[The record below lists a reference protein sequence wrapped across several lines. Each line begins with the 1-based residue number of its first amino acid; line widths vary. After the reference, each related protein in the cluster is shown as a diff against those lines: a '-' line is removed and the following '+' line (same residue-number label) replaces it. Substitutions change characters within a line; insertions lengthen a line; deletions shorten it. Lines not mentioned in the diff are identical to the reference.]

1 MSDLKI
7 QGEVSLD
14 TSNADAAFARVEQTA
29 GKMARGVQQQADKAG
44 DSVKGIGD
52 GADQAAQK
60 LDRGS
65 KSIIASIQ
73 RTTAI
78 MEAGERGT
86 VKYYEALAAQRGV
99 SVDALRPYLNQL
111 AEVQRRQE
119 DASRGLVNM
128 GMSAAQTA
136 AALRGVPA
144 QFTDIVTSLS
154 SGQAPLTVLLQ
165 QGGQLKDVFGGV
177 GPAARALGGY
187 VAGLINPVTLL
198 GGSLAA
204 LAVAYNQGA
213 SEAQEFQRAIIKSGN
228 AAGTTADELQSIA
241 EAGSKVVGTQAQFAA
256 TLAALVS
263 SGRISADVMAEVSTA
278 IVTMSSSGG
287 ASVEQL
293 TKEFESLG
301 KEPAKAIEKLNEQYH
316 FLSAATYRQIKALE
330 DQGRADEAATL
341 AAKTYA
347 AEVQKR
353 GEDITKTLGYLEQA
367 WRLVKIGAGEAWD
380 TMLGVGRPDT
390 KQSLLDG
397 MEAKLR
403 SMQSLRAFNES
414 LFGSSGKSLPEQQ
427 LEQSIAQ
434 MRNTMFQETAGA
446 RRSRALRLI
455 DEEGREAAKSLEQQ
469 RAGLRTNAEKLEA
482 ELAAHAERVRKIRAG
497 ATKRELDDPTSE
509 VSKLLA
515 PARLAQDEARIREQY
530 ADKTPKTRT
539 PKGLDEGQKALEKYR
554 QTLLEAIGADAGVLP
569 TYAAD
574 IKAIYEGWVLSGQG
588 VTLYQKA
595 IEAYAAKQPAV
606 VAAKRAEAEA
616 QREIDRA
623 NKASYESWAR
633 QSEAEIR
640 AAANSANNV
649 QERVRALADESE
661 AIIRARALNISL
673 AEALE
678 DVRIARLADA
688 AAAATARGDIEVAY
702 ELEREIAARKELAK
716 LTDEKKGRDSVD
728 DLIRRTMQTSI
739 GTDFAAGFDKASQSL
754 GVFVGQFDK
763 LIDLQKNY
771 AAMQGETSLTEAER
785 AAALARNSR
794 QQLSAYASL
803 TGAAKGFF
811 GEHTAGYKALTTA
824 EQVLRATELAG
835 SLARITQIGAEASAS
850 AVLGVI
856 NQAKGDPYSAIP
868 RMAAMAAIMAGLGY
882 AVSGGFGSSGSFAA
896 TNTGTGTVLGD
907 SAAQSES
914 ITKGLDALKDVDTL
928 TMRYSAQM
936 LDSLRSIESN
946 IGGLAALL
954 VQSGGLSASAAG
966 VQTGFKRD
974 GLGNAIAS
982 GYDMTS
988 AVLGSIP
995 VIGGVLSG
1003 LNGAVGKLVSGL
1015 FGTKTSIKG
1024 QGIFAGAQSLEEILA
1039 GGFDASYY
1047 TDIEKKRKTFGITT
1061 SKRLSTIY
1069 SDADAQLEDQVTKI
1083 FGSFADSIIAA
1094 SGPLGLSLDDV
1105 KAKLNGFVV
1114 SIGRIDLKGL
1124 SGEQISE
1131 RLTAVF
1137 SAAGD
1142 SIASAAISGLT
1153 PFQKVG
1159 EGYFETVIRV
1169 ASGLE
1174 EARASLIR
1182 LGVTAID
1189 YTKITDKQG
1198 DVAAELARD
1207 SIKAVEG
1214 MSGIADIISA
1224 IDGSASEITEAYQS
1238 LTDVRLSFRLLGLDA
1253 DSVSFSLLQGAGGL
1267 QSLVDSVAAF
1277 EGGFLSEAEKVSIS
1291 AAKLSKQF
1299 SNLGMSLPASASGF
1313 VSLVKGIDTSTD
1325 AGQLLLG
1332 QVLSLSGA
1340 FGDLLDALADVGS
1353 GIESEI
1359 ERIKGLTGSTGAQ
1372 SFAELQASFAINTAK
1387 ARAGDQAAIDLL
1399 PDLSKSLLKAAE
1411 ATAQSSIDVAT
1422 IQAQTLASLEE
1433 TLKAIKNPTNY
1444 VPGFASGG
1452 SFGGGWRVVGE
1463 NGPELEATGP
1473 SRIFDASET
1482 ARILRGEDG
1491 GTAAEIRAMRA
1502 ELSAYREEQ
1511 RIGMTTVAANTGRT
1525 ARTLDSVTRDGTAI
1539 NTVAV

>member
-14 TSNADAAFARVEQTA
+14 TSNADAAFARVEQSA
-29 GKMARGVQQQADKAG
+29 GKMARGVSDQAGRAG
-44 DSVKGIGD
+44 QSVKSIGEC
-52 GADQAAQK
+52 GEQSAQK
-60 LDRGS
+60 LTRAER
-65 KSIIASIQ
+65 SIIASIQ
-73 RTTAI
+73 RVSAEA
-78 MEAGERGT
+78 EAGGKKNAKFFE
-86 VKYYEALAAQRGV
+86 VFAQQRGIN
-99 SVDALRPYLNQL
+99 VDVLRPYLAQL
-111 AEVQRRQE
+111 DEAQRKQE
-119 DASRGLVNM
+119 LAAKGMVNM
-128 GMSAAQTA
+128 GLSARELN
-136 AALRGVPA
+136 AALRSVPA
-144 QFTDIVTSLS
+144 QFTDIAVSLA
-154 SGQAPLTVLLQ
+154 SGQQPITVLLQ
-165 QGGQLKDVFGGV
+165 QGGQLKDMFGSV
-177 GPAARALGGY
+177 GAAARALGGY
-187 VAGLINPVTLL
+187 VAGLVNPFTVAAATVGGL
-198 GGSLAA
+198 GYAFFSGREEATAYAKA
-204 LAVAYNQGA
+204 L
-213 SEAQEFQRAIIKSGN
+213 ILSGN
-228 AAGTTADELQSIA
+228 AAGVTVGQLDQMAARLGSTVGGQAAAAAAFA
-241 EAGSKVVGTQAQFAA
+241 EVAQNARVSAGNIEQVTQATARFSRATGQSVGDISKQFAD
-256 TLAALVS
+256 LAKDPLQ
-263 SGRISADVMAEVSTA
+263 
-278 IVTMSSSGG
+278 
-287 ASVEQL
+287 ASL
-293 TKEFESLG
+293 
-301 KEPAKAIEKLNEQYH
+301 KLNESMNY
-316 FLSAATYRQIKALE
+316 LTESTYRQIKALV
-330 DQGRADEAATL
+330 DQGRETDAAAFAQKVFADTINSRAAEIEQNLGLIERLWKGIKDEVTGAVS
-341 AAKTYA
+341 AAKDFGR
-347 AEVQKR
+347 Q
-353 GEDITKTLGYLEQA
+353 
-367 WRLVKIGAGEAWD
+367 D
-380 TMLGVGRPDT
+380 T
-390 KQSLLDG
+390 
-397 MEAKLR
+397 
-403 SMQSLRAFNES
+403 
-414 LFGSSGKSLPEQQ
+414 
-427 LEQSIAQ
+427 AQ
-434 MRNTMFQETAGA
+434 
-446 RRSRALRLI
+446 
-455 DEEGREAAKSLEQQ
+455 
-469 RAGLRTNAEKLEA
+469 A
-482 ELAAHAERVRKIRAG
+482 ELARVRNMIATKEASTSDQNSLAGQLVKQELDALKERERILISQISAEQRLVGERNRATAQAKARAEADKDGARYLSDQAKMMAEITRQTATLRAAGASASEISEREKAIRADF
-497 ATKRELDDPTSE
+497 AKREPKERTS
-509 VSKLLA
+509 
-515 PARLAQDEARIREQY
+515 R
-530 ADKTPKTRT
+530 
-539 PKGLDEGQKALEKYR
+539 GMDEGQKALEAYR
-554 QTLLEAIGADAGVLP
+554 RALNEAIGKDAGVLP
-569 TYAAD
+569 GYAED
-574 IKAIYEGWVLSGQG
+574 IKAIYDGWKLSGQG
-588 VTLYQKA
+588 VEQYQKA
-595 IEAYAAKQPAV
+595 IEAYAAKQPV
-606 VAAKRAEAEA
+606 VTEARRAEAEIEKEAARIRKDAYNDIVRQYEQEVKAA
-616 QREIDRA
+616 Q
-623 NKASYESWAR
+623 
-633 QSEAEIR
+633 QSAQNVIGRVQSLKDEAE
-640 AAANSANNV
+640 
-649 QERVRALADESE
+649 
-661 AIIRARALNISL
+661 AIQTARLLNISL

-678 DVRIARLADA
+678 QVVTKRLEEARASALANGDQEKVDA
-688 AAAATARGDIEVAY
+688 INA
-702 ELEREIAARKELAK
+702 EISARKELAK

-914 ITKGLDALKDVDTL
+914 ISRAIESLTDVDTL

-946 IGGLAALL
+946 IGGLASLL
-954 VQSGGLSASAAG
+954 VRSGNLDAASAG
-966 VQTGFKRD
+966 VQTGFQRNAV
-974 GLGNAIAS
+974 GNTLS
-982 GYDMTS
+982 SFFDVTS
-988 AVLGSIP
+988 ALLGANPIFGGLLGGLNKA
-995 VIGGVLSG
+995 IGGV
-1003 LNGAVGKLVSGL
+1003 VSNL

-1024 QGIFAGAQSLEEILA
+1024 QGIAAGGQSLADILA
-1039 GGFDASYY
+1039 SGFDASYY
-1047 TDIEKKRKTFGITT
+1047 TDIEKKSKTFGITT

-1083 FGSFADSIIAA
+1083 FKSFTDSLIAA

-1142 SIASAAISGLT
+1142 NIASAAISGLT
-1153 PFQKVG
+1153 AFQKVG
-1159 EGYFETVIRV
+1159 EGYFETVVRV

-1182 LGVTAID
+1182 LGITAID

-1214 MSGIADIISA
+1214 MTGIADIISA

-1238 LTDVRLSFRLLGLDA
+1238 LTDVRLSLKLLGLDA
-1253 DSVSFSLLQGAGGL
+1253 ESVSFSLLQGAGGL
-1267 QSLVDSVAAF
+1267 QSLVDAVGAF
-1277 EGGFLSEAEKVSIS
+1277 ESGFLSEAEKVSIS

-1299 SNLGMSLPASASGF
+1299 SNLGLSLPASASGF
-1313 VSLVKGIDTSTD
+1313 VSLVNGIDTSTD

-1340 FGDLLDALADVGS
+1340 FGDLLDALTDVGS

-1359 ERIKGLTGSTGAQ
+1359 ERIKGLTGSTGSQ

-1452 SFGGGWRVVGE
+1452 SFRGGWRVVGE

-1473 SRIFDASET
+1473 ARIFDASET